1 MDQITADVMLKG
13 EVWEKV
19 ITGLCPH
26 IFKTYY
32 SVYLLCASIGIMYDK
47 QELFEDADNDEVKT
61 IPRTVLHNN
70 SAELEILFQT
80 AILASN
86 EIDFDEDTRLEL
98 AFGSKKME
106 NLTSMQ
112 FLTRYANYGAV
123 ILVDKITEDALE
135 TIENIKDF
143 LASTVE
149 GTNFDIDPLSDD
161 LVDIELEDLE

>member
-13 EVWEKV
+13 DVGDRV
-19 ITGLCPH
+19 ISGLCPH

-47 QELFEDADNDEVKT
+47 QELFESADADEVKT

-80 AILASN
+80 AVLASD
-86 EIDFDEDTRLEL
+86 EIKYDEDTRLEI
-98 AFGSKKME
+98 AFGTKKIDG
-106 NLTSMQ
+106 LTSMQ
-112 FLTRYANYGAV
+112 FLTRYANYGAI
-123 ILVDKITEDALE
+123 ILNDKVTDDILE

-143 LASTVE
+143 LTSTVE

-161 LVDIELEDLE
+161 LIDIDIDDLE

>member
-1 MDQITADVMLKG
+1 MDQITADIMLKG
-13 EVWEKV
+13 DVWERV

-47 QELFEDADNDEVKT
+47 QELFEGADSDEVKT

-80 AILASN
+80 AVLASQQVN
-86 EIDFDEDTRLEL
+86 FDEDTRLEI
-98 AFGSKKME
+98 AFGSKKLD

-123 ILVDKITEDALE
+123 VLDDKVTEDLLE

-161 LVDIELEDLE
+161 MVDIEIDDLD

>member
-1 MDQITADVMLKG
+1 MDQITTDILLKG
-13 EVWEKV
+13 EVWDRV
-19 ITGLCPH
+19 INRLCPH

-32 SVYLLCASIGIMYDK
+32 GVYLLCASIGIMYDK
-47 QELFEDADNDEVKT
+47 FLDEPDGEEFRTV
-61 IPRTVLHNN
+61 PRTVLHNN

-98 AFGSKKME
+98 AFGTKKLDDM
-106 NLTSMQ
+106 TSMQ
-112 FLTRYANYGAV
+112 FLTKYANYGV
-123 ILVDKITEDALE
+123 TVLDEKVSDDPLE

-143 LASTVE
+143 LTSTVE

-161 LVDIELEDLE
+161 LIDIELEDLV